1 MRSCPNRGPSQI
13 SQARSRGNSQLMRIL
28 TEIEFFENGKASSD
42 QRFWEGETPTEP
54 YLSVLGAGL
63 GFLQEFFLGLNP
75 REST

>member
-1 MRSCPNRGPSQI
+1 
-13 SQARSRGNSQLMRIL
+13 MRIL